1 MSAHPRQSAAMT
13 AARHQSSAAKGPPR
27 RSAST
32 RFYWFFSL
40 TVAILI
46 AFEAFLTSLPF
57 ADAIP
62 DYAEA
67 LQQRQLDSYFQ
78 MIQLLI
84 TLATLVMGGITGFVI
99 NKGREIG
106 LSGPQLR
113 RVVASW
119 VLCAASLYF
128 GYLAYQQVVWM
139 LNHGFFNPYNPR
151 VWIPTRG
158 QFWSF
163 LACVVVFADFVYAG
177 LSRAEPASAEPT

>member
-1 MSAHPRQSAAMT
+1 MKAVRQPAGAAP
-13 AARHQSSAAKGPPR
+13 ARHV
-27 RSAST
+27 RSGAR
-32 RFYWFFSL
+32 RFYAVFATL
-40 TVAILI
+40 VAGLI

-62 DYAEA
+62 DFAAE

-84 TLATLVMGGITGFVI
+84 TLATLVMGAMTGYVI
-99 NKGREIG
+99 NRGREHG
-106 LSGPQLR
+106 LSASELR
-113 RVVASW
+113 RAIASW
-119 VLCAASLYF
+119 TLCAASLYF

-139 LNHGFFNPYNPR
+139 LNLGFFNPYNPR

-163 LACVVVFADFVYAG
+163 LSSVIVFADFVYVTLQRPGARAG
-177 LSRAEPASAEPT
+177 EPS